1 VPPLNRASK
10 LPLYQQL
17 YETLRRDIRDGRWRP
32 GDMIPTEPELM
43 ERYQVSRTTVRQTLD
58 MLANVSLIQR
68 QQGRGTFVAHPTV
81 EQALVRIISFTD
93 DMEGRGIEPGTVVL
107 ASSLVPAPED
117 IAERLEIEPQDELA
131 YLKRLRLAD
140 GDPMS
145 VEESHLVHRFC
156 PGILDGDY
164 ASSSLRQALAERHG
178 ILWSR
183 AKQTIRAIAAPA
195 DLAQTLSIE
204 AEAPMLYVE
213 RVSYSREN
221 LPVEFLR
228 IFYRAD
234 RYVLHNELH
243 P

>member
-1 VPPLNRASK
+1 
-10 LPLYQQL
+10 
-17 YETLRRDIRDGRWRP
+17 
-32 GDMIPTEPELM
+32 MIPTEPELM

-58 MLANVSLIQR
+58 KLANVNLIRR

-81 EQALVRIISFTD
+81 EQALVRIVSFTD

-117 IAERLEIEPQDELA
+117 IAERLEIGPQDELA

-140 GDPMS
+140 GEPMS

-156 PGILDGDY
+156 PGILGGDF

-178 ILWSR
+178 IQWSR
-183 AKQTIRAIAAPA
+183 AKQTIRAIAAPS

-204 AEAPMLYVE
+204 PEAPILYVE